1 MTNTFYRN
9 KSKGMVAGVCAGLAE
24 YFGVDPAVL
33 RVIFVL
39 WALSGGSGVMAYIV
53 LWIILPDKATVGGP
67 HQESVRQN
75 VAEIGAE
82 ARGLGRDLQGV
93 FGGKASADTGSNR
106 RLMFLGG
113 LIALMGLVFLVDNL
127 HLFGWF
133 QLEQL
138 WPVVLILAGAVLL
151 NRAIRGK

>member
-1 MTNTFYRN
+1 MSNTFYRN
-9 KSKGMVAGVCAGLAE
+9 KSKGMVAGVCAGLSE

-53 LWIILPDKATVGGP
+53 LWIILPDKAAVGGP
-67 HQESVRQN
+67 RQESVRQN

-106 RLMFLGG
+106 RLMWLGG
-113 LIALMGLVFLVDNL
+113 FITLMGLVFLVDNL
-127 HLFGWF
+127 HLLGWF

>member
-24 YFGVDPAVL
+24 YFRVDPAVL

-106 RLMFLGG
+106 RLMWLGG
-113 LIALMGLVFLVDNL
+113 FIALMGLVFLVDNL

-151 NRAIRGK
+151 NRAVRGK

>member
-1 MTNTFYRN
+1 MTNTLYRN

-24 YFGVDPAVL
+24 YFGVDPTVL
-33 RVIFVL
+33 RIIFVL

-53 LWIILPDKATVGGP
+53 LWIILPDKTTVGGP
-67 HQESVRQN
+67 HRESVRQN

-82 ARGLGRDLQGV
+82 ARGLGRDLQEV
-93 FGGKASADTGSNR
+93 FGGKASGDTGSNR
-106 RLMFLGG
+106 RLMWLGG
-113 LIALMGLVFLVDNL
+113 SIALMGLVFLLDNL

-151 NRAIRGK
+151 NRAVRGK